1 MAEAA
6 LPLLVG
12 GAASALGNYF
22 GAQATANAASQS
34 AALQQQ
40 RFNQAVGYEQ
50 PFLQSGQNALNLYN
64 NATGANGS
72 AAQQAYYNNFQNDP
86 GFQSSVNYGLQ
97 QIQAQNAA
105 QGMGLSGNTLAALQS
120 YSQNALSQQYQTRLD
135 DLFRTAQ
142 LGANSANA
150 LTTASTSSAA
160 AQGNFNLASGQ
171 AQGSGISGVGSG
183 LSSASNNYANYYYGS
198 QRSS

>member
-6 LPLLVG
+6 LPVLLG

-22 GAQATANAASQS
+22 GARTAANAAQQS

-50 PFLQSGQNALNLYN
+50 PFMQSGQNALNLYN
-64 NATGANGS
+64 NATGVNGG
-72 AAQQAYYNNFQNDP
+72 AAQQSYYNSFQT
-86 GFQSSVNYGLQ
+86 GVNYGLQ

-105 QGMGLSGNTLAALQS
+105 QGMGLSGNTLAALQD
-120 YSQNALSQQYQTRLD
+120 YSQRALSQEYQTRLQ
-135 DLFRTAQ
+135 DLFQGAQ

-150 LTTASTSSAA
+150 LTSASTSSTSN
-160 AQGNFNLASGQ
+160 QGNYNSMSGQ
-171 AQGSGISGVGSG
+171 YQGTSLSNTGNALSGT
-183 LSSASNNYANYYYGS
+183 ANNYANYYYGTQQKAS
-198 QRSS
+198 